1 AAPAAAP
8 LFGHAPLHPGGR
20 GGDGRR
26 PDHGAPGPAPSTQV
40 RQEQVWAVSHRQG
53 PARSPDPDDDPLVP
67 GAAAPPLRDRRGRGR
82 GGRRGLHCGGRRRLH
97 PLSAPAGR
105 RHGPPGRGA
114 PLVRPRGLPPDPRAD
129 RGDGRGRIATEAGG
143 RTPRS
148 PGGRMVSKTIPL
160 ESAAEA
166 VPDLDGDEP
175 VEVSV
180 LIPVT
185 ERPEPLVALYEE
197 YAAPIRAL
205 GVRYEFIFA
214 AEPWF
219 RELTQPLA
227 TLAAAGEPVRAVV
240 VDQTTGE
247 TRLLKAAAAF
257 CRGPVVL
264 TLPAYRRIEASAL
277 PDLIACIHEGAD
289 LAVARRWPRRDPWIN
304 RIQNRILH
312 RLLGRLAAD
321 RIHDVACG
329 VRAFR
334 REVLLEMPLYGDFSR
349 FLPIFA
355 QRDGYRVEELAVPQ
369 HPADARARIYG
380 PGVYLRRVI
389 DLLNLFF
396 LLRFTDKPLR

>member
-1 AAPAAAP
+1 
-8 LFGHAPLHPGGR
+8 
-20 GGDGRR
+20 
-26 PDHGAPGPAPSTQV
+26 
-40 RQEQVWAVSHRQG
+40 
-53 PARSPDPDDDPLVP
+53 
-67 GAAAPPLRDRRGRGR
+67 
-82 GGRRGLHCGGRRRLH
+82 
-97 PLSAPAGR
+97 
-105 RHGPPGRGA
+105 
-114 PLVRPRGLPPDPRAD
+114 
-129 RGDGRGRIATEAGG
+129 
-143 RTPRS
+143 
-148 PGGRMVSKTIPL
+148 MVSKTIPL

-312 RLLGRLAAD
+312 RIIGRLADD

-396 LLRFTDKPLR
+396 LLRFTDKPLRFFGMIGIVLGMIGSAILLVLLGQRLGGQGIADRPFLLLGVLFVVVGAQAIALGLIGEIIVHLHAPARKPYRIARSTTTARD